1 MTLLWQD
8 LTLKLKKT
16 TWLEVLFILYGEARA
31 ILVEQS
37 PRDWRQ
43 QQKKVTCHGY
53 DFPEKIKYIGPIKEF
68 SSTKL
73 KAFSE
78 WGKHHITIPIS
89 HMRKQEIG
97 NEMRGWNFPKSGCAV
112 LAALVPH
119 ENTTAPHP
127 AALSSVCYRDAPA
140 SGCPTLPGSLF
151 RHDTAAATPPRS
163 REPGGSLTAW
173 GDKGDTQRSCP
184 IGQSRA
190 AKWGENK
197 SLLEVILPKT
207 ASSSALTAWPQICQ
221 HLVAALVPEIT
232 TAFCGAIAPGTR
244 LQLRTAWDVHARIA
258 QHNRNVC
265 VFLCVFGF
273 LDTNQKSSYSLT
285 FAKHFTVKYA
295 FIYNTLYIRKDW
307 IYIPALE
314 FKILCKKKKIT

>member
-16 TWLEVLFILYGEARA
+16 TWREVLFILYGEARA

-43 QQKKVTCHGY
+43 QQKKVTFHGY

-68 SSTKL
+68 SSMKL

-97 NEMRGWNFPKSGCAV
+97 NKMRGWNFPKSGCAV

-151 RHDTAAATPPRS
+151 LHDTAAATPPRS
-163 REPGGSLTAW
+163 REPRGEPHCMRWQRWHTEKLPNWTVTGSKMGRKQELAGG
-173 GDKGDTQRSCP
+173 D
-184 IGQSRA
+184 
-190 AKWGENK
+190 
-197 SLLEVILPKT
+197 
-207 ASSSALTAWPQICQ
+207 
-221 HLVAALVPEIT
+221 
-232 TAFCGAIAPGTR
+232 
-244 LQLRTAWDVHARIA
+244 
-258 QHNRNVC
+258 
-265 VFLCVFGF
+265 
-273 LDTNQKSSYSLT
+273 
-285 FAKHFTVKYA
+285 FT
-295 FIYNTLYIRKDW
+295 
-307 IYIPALE
+307 
-314 FKILCKKKKIT
+314 